1 MLQQYNTILFDLGNV
16 VFGVD
21 LAPSF
26 KYWEEITGFDV
37 APYFENFISS
47 PTNVE
52 FEKGNISPEEYYN
65 RIISDLKINMSYEDF
80 LTGFNSLY
88 EDAYPDVAE
97 EIKKL
102 VGKVKIVALTNTNVI
117 HSEIWPVRYKDVL
130 QYFDAIYSSS
140 KLHMA
145 KPDPEIYRYVLK
157 DLGTEP
163 SRVLYFDDIKENVNA
178 ARELGITSC
187 LVTSPKD
194 VCDALKALHK

>member
-1 MLQQYNTILFDLGNV
+1 MLQQYDTALFDLGNV

-21 LAPSF
+21 FSLCC
-26 KYWEEITGFDV
+26 KYWENALGFDV
-37 APYFENFISS
+37 TPYFEKFCKS
-47 PTNVE
+47 PLNVLI
-52 FEKGNISPEEYYN
+52 EKGDITPREYYEGL
-65 RIISDLKINMSYEDF
+65 IADLKIDLSFEDF
-80 LTGFNSLY
+80 VIGFNQLY
-88 EDAYPDVAE
+88 KDTYPDVAS
-97 EIKKL
+97 EIKRL
-102 VGKVKIVALTNTNVI
+102 AGTIKIAALTNTNEI
-117 HSEIWPVRYKDVL
+117 HSQIWPNRYKDVL

-157 DLGTEP
+157 DLGTDP
-163 SRVLYFDDIKENVNA
+163 SRVLYFDDLKENVEA